1 MQQLPC
7 PTLNQSYFCD
17 LHPVKLDKSTDALL
31 CESTHDA
38 PTDDGVKAAIDNC
51 KILAREYL
59 SGFNISKAFEMQ
71 PERFNALS
79 VQAPYIFG
87 DLSKCMWDEDVI
99 SALDN
104 LAYEQ
109 RLGDKKALLFQGGVL
124 NTTENRRVEHVWLRA
139 QGVSVLEAMLDKA
152 EQVRQSYPAITD
164 VLHLG
169 IGGSSLGPELAVDA
183 LQQFANTPIRIH
195 FVSNIDGAQLHR
207 IFSQLNP
214 ATTMVVAV
222 SKSWSTLETLEN
234 LKFSMQWLGDAG
246 ITNPGSHVLAITAK
260 PEKAKLFG
268 VDQIVDFSE
277 GIGGRFSIWS
287 GVGFALAVSIGRAQF
302 EDFLAGAREMDL
314 HFQVAPPRENLPL
327 LLGYLDVWNHAFL
340 EYASRCVVPY
350 TESLKLLPA
359 YLQQLEMES
368 NGKSASLLGGRVSTP
383 TAPVVWGGVGT
394 TSQHAFFQC
403 LHQGTGGVPVEFLLI
418 EKPNHPYKH
427 LHKALNVNAL
437 AQAKALMQG
446 TQIAGEQAH
455 SRRDDDLHLVYP
467 GNRPSST
474 VLLDEISP
482 RVLGALFALYEHK
495 TFVFGVLAG
504 INSFDQFGVE
514 LGKRIAS
521 QLENTKHQD
530 CGMLA
535 SSTNSL
541 LDRLIPIY

>member
-1 MQQLPC
+1 MP
-7 PTLNQSYFCD
+7 S
-17 LHPVKLDKSTDALL
+17 V
-31 CESTHDA
+31 
-38 PTDDGVKAAIDNC
+38 DGVQAVIENC

-59 SGFNISKAFEMQ
+59 SNFNISKAFKTQ

-99 SALDN
+99 SALDD
-104 LAYEQ
+104 LAYGQ
-109 RLGDKKALLFQGGVL
+109 RLNDKKELLFEGGVL
-124 NTTENRRVEHVWLRA
+124 NTTEHRRVEHVWLRA
-139 QGVSVLEAMLDKA
+139 QGVSALEAMLEKA
-152 EQVRQSYPAITD
+152 EQVRQSYPAVTD
-164 VLHLG
+164 ILHFG

-214 ATTMVVAV
+214 ATTTVVAV

-234 LKFSMQWLGDAG
+234 LKLSMQWLRDAG
-246 ITNPGSHVLAITAK
+246 IANPGSHVLAITAK

-268 VDQIVDFSE
+268 VGQIVDFSE
-277 GIGGRFSIWS
+277 GIGGRFSIWT

-302 EDFLAGAREMDL
+302 EDFLTGAREMDL
-314 HFQVAPPRENLPL
+314 HFQVAPPRGNLPL

-340 EYASRCVVPY
+340 EYTSRCVVPY
-350 TESLKLLPA
+350 TESLKLLPV

-383 TAPVVWGGVGT
+383 TAPVVWGSVGT

-403 LHQGTGGVPVEFLLI
+403 LHQGTGVVPVEFLLI
-418 EKPNHPYKH
+418 EKPNHPYRN
-427 LHKALNVNAL
+427 LHKSMCLNAL

-446 TQIAGEQAH
+446 TPINGREEQ
-455 SRRDDDLHLVYP
+455 SGRCDDLHLAYS
-467 GNRPSST
+467 GNRPSNT
-474 VLLDEISP
+474 LLLDGMSP

-495 TFVFGVLAG
+495 TFVFGVLLG

-541 LDRLIPIY
+541 LDRLIHTY

>member
-1 MQQLPC
+1 M
-7 PTLNQSYFCD
+7 
-17 LHPVKLDKSTDALL
+17 KLDKSSEAVS
-31 CESTHDA
+31 CESKCYV
-38 PTDDGVKAAIDNC
+38 PSVDGVQAVIENC

-59 SGFNISKAFEMQ
+59 SNFNISKAFKTQ

-99 SALDN
+99 SALDD
-104 LAYEQ
+104 LAYAQ
-109 RLGDKKALLFQGGVL
+109 RLNDKKELLFEGGVL
-124 NTTENRRVEHVWLRA
+124 NTTEHRRVEHVWLRA
-139 QGVSVLEAMLDKA
+139 QGVSALEAILEKA
-152 EQVRQSYPAITD
+152 EQVRQSYPAVTD
-164 VLHLG
+164 ILHFG

-234 LKFSMQWLGDAG
+234 LKLSIQWLSDAG
-246 ITNPGSHVLAITAK
+246 IANPGSHVLAITAK

-287 GVGFALAVSIGRAQF
+287 GVGFALAVSIGRAKF
-302 EDFLAGAREMDL
+302 EEFITGAREMDA
-314 HFQVAPPRENLPL
+314 HFQEAPSRKNLPL
-327 LLGYLDVWNHAFL
+327 LLGYLDLWNHAFL
-340 EYASRCVVPY
+340 QYASRCVVPY
-350 TESLKLLPA
+350 TESLNLLPA

-368 NGKSASLLGGRVSTP
+368 NGKSASLLGGWVRTP

-394 TSQHAFFQC
+394 TTQHAFFQC
-403 LHQGTGGVPVEFLLI
+403 LHQGTGVVPVEFLLI
-418 EKPNHPYKH
+418 EKPNHPYKN
-427 LHKALNVNAL
+427 LHISLNLNAL

-446 TQIAGEQAH
+446 TPMDGKEEQSGQDEKLH
-455 SRRDDDLHLVYP
+455 SVYP

-474 VLLDEISP
+474 VLLVEMSP
-482 RVLGALFALYEHK
+482 RALDALFTLCENK
-495 TFVFGVLAG
+495 TFVFGVVTG
-504 INSFDQFGVE
+504 INSSDQFGVE
-514 LGKRIAS
+514 LGRQITS
-521 QLENTKHQD
+521 RLESIDYQD
-530 CGMLA
+530 G
-535 SSTNSL
+535 STLNCSTTGL
-541 LDRLIPIY
+541 IDRLMYTF

>member
-1 MQQLPC
+1 MK
-7 PTLNQSYFCD
+7 F
-17 LHPVKLDKSTDALL
+17 DKSSEAVF
-31 CESTHDA
+31 CESRCDT
-38 PTDDGVKAAIDNC
+38 PTVDCVKAAIDNC
-51 KILAREYL
+51 KVLARRYL
-59 SGFNISKAFEMQ
+59 SNFNISKAFEAH

-104 LAYEQ
+104 LAHEQ
-109 RLGDKKALLFQGGVL
+109 RLHDKKALLFQGGVL

-139 QGVSVLEAMLDKA
+139 QGVSVLKAMLDKA

-183 LQQFANTPIRIH
+183 LQQFSNTPILIH

-222 SKSWSTLETLEN
+222 SKSWSTMETLEN
-234 LKFSMQWLGDAG
+234 LKLSMQWLSDGG

-287 GVGFALAVSIGRAQF
+287 GVGFALAVLIGRAQF
-302 EDFLAGAREMDL
+302 EDFLTGAREMDL

-327 LLGYLDVWNHAFL
+327 QLGYLDVWNHAFL
-340 EYASRCVVPY
+340 GYASRCVVPY
-350 TESLKLLPA
+350 TDSLKLLPA

-368 NGKSASLLGGRVSTP
+368 NGKSASVLGGRVSTL
-383 TAPVVWGGVGT
+383 TAAVVWGGVGT
-394 TSQHAFFQC
+394 TTQHAFFQC
-403 LHQGTGGVPVEFLLI
+403 LHQGTGVVPVEFLLI
-418 EKPNHPYKH
+418 ERPNHPYEH
-427 LHKALNVNAL
+427 LHKLLSLNAL

-446 TQIAGEQAH
+446 TLTNAREEQFE
-455 SRRDDDLHLVYP
+455 RDEHLHLVYP
-467 GNRPSST
+467 GNRPSNT
-474 VLLDEISP
+474 LLLDGMSP

-495 TFVFGVLAG
+495 TFVFGVLLG

-521 QLENTKHQD
+521 QLENT
-530 CGMLA
+530 
-535 SSTNSL
+535 
-541 LDRLIPIY
+541 